1 MTMERLQLICL
12 PYAGAGAAVYRG
24 WQRLMPHW
32 VELVA
37 LDLPGRGLRQAEPAV
52 WDWRELI
59 DSVMGS
65 LGRRIKTP
73 LALFGHSMGALV
85 AVALARELRVR
96 GAPAPVSVGVSGCVA
111 PRRRELNLTW
121 LDCSDE
127 RLIAEL
133 RSLGGTSPEVMGC
146 RDLLDLILPTVRADF
161 HLCGSYQPLDR
172 TPLGCPFLVLGGQS
186 DPLSQPRDNLS
197 AWSLET
203 SGVCRVEM
211 VSGGHF
217 FIHESEASVVSL
229 VASSLA
235 ALEPVRSGMSVMS

>member
-1 MTMERLQLICL
+1 MERLQLICL

-59 DSVMGS
+59 DIVMSS
-65 LGRRIKTP
+65 LGRRIRTP

-85 AVALARELRVR
+85 AVELAHELRLR
-96 GAPAPVSVGVSGCVA
+96 GGQAPVWVGVSGCVA
-111 PRRRELNLTW
+111 PRRRELNLSW

-146 RDLLDLILPTVRADF
+146 RDLLDVILPTVRADF

-172 TPLGCPFLVLGGQS
+172 TPLACPFLVLGGHS
-186 DPLSQPRDNLS
+186 DPLSRPRDNLS

-203 SGVCRVEM
+203 SGLCRVEM
-211 VSGGHF
+211 VHGGHF
-217 FIHESEASVVSL
+217 FVHESEAAVVAL

-235 ALEPVRSGMSVMS
+235 ALGPVRSGMNVMS